1 LTAKRIT
8 NPDNKMC
15 RIANPTLRTTTGTSC
30 ATGFWRAAIAF
41 CQLGIR
47 LLTVKILVKYC
58 LGIPSVSTL
67 ELFPT
72 DMAFVHLDTVL
83 GSVFPYNCAPTEN
96 AFFLFITFERRN
108 ALIVICT
115 TAISAYFLSINP
127 VYNNIQCLCRCCI
140 YNILKHYNIHQL
152 AFGIHLVF
160 QSDYLY

>member
-1 LTAKRIT
+1 
-8 NPDNKMC
+8 M
-15 RIANPTLRTTTGTSC
+15 
-30 ATGFWRAAIAF
+30 
-41 CQLGIR
+41 
-47 LLTVKILVKYC
+47 KILVKYC

-83 GSVFPYNCAPTEN
+83 GSVFLYNCAPTEN

-127 VYNNIQCLCRCCI
+127 DFARLRVESEVGEDVEDGLEER
-140 YNILKHYNIHQL
+140 
-152 AFGIHLVF
+152 GR
-160 QSDYLY
+160 S

>member
-1 LTAKRIT
+1 MI
-8 NPDNKMC
+8 P
-15 RIANPTLRTTTGTSC
+15 
-30 ATGFWRAAIAF
+30 F

-47 LLTVKILVKYC
+47 LLAVKVLVKYC
-58 LGIPSVSTL
+58 LGISSVSTL

-83 GSVFPYNCAPTEN
+83 GSIFLYNCAPTKN

-127 VYNNIQCLCRCCI
+127 FLLILQPFFLSLVLLKI
-140 YNILKHYNIHQL
+140 YKTLSFFDKCFL
-152 AFGIHLVF
+152 LPVMLSFGLLF
-160 QSDYLY
+160 CSC